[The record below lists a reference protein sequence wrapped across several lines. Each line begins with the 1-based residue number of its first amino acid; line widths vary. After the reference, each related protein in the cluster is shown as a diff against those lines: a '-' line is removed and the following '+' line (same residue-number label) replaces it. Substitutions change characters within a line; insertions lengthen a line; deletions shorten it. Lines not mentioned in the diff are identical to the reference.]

1 MYPELISIPYKMRAL
16 CYDHHAEKFSLDSLI
31 YSHNNLSEWRN
42 PKEDIYQSALYVLLS
57 LSYIQSTSH

>member
-31 YSHNNLSEWRN
+31 YSHNNLSEWGN
-42 PKEDIYQSALYVLLS
+42 PKEDI
-57 LSYIQSTSH
+57 